1 MKGTKEEV
9 LDFLDKCELLR
20 KSKFIMATTRIK
32 DVLKS
37 IVNSAALYELFHAV
51 TANFDYVSA
60 KRKYLITTHDGLLS
74 RSRMVLPD
82 SPADRLAF
90 IFCLLVEFDHNSMNF
105 NEFLQQ
111 FFAEDGSYF
120 SSFHSFCDKVVV
132 SLESIVGEVFADEL
146 DENKGEAARQN
157 GDAASREGANGAS
170 SAPNPAAAEK
180 LSAVSLLIAREKNI
194 ISCSAMPEA
203 DKQDGISMLCEL
215 ESAVREGRAQSV
227 DAILRGYE
235 YYSACHNGFSQLI
248 NLLSAAMEA

>member
-1 MKGTKEEV
+1 MKDTKEEV
-9 LDFLDKCELLR
+9 LDFLDKCEQLR

-51 TANFDYVSA
+51 TADFDYVSA
-60 KRKYLITTHDGLLS
+60 KRKYLITTHEGLLS

-82 SPADRLAF
+82 SPADKLAF
-90 IFCLLVEFDHNSMNF
+90 IFCLLVEFDHNSINF

-111 FFAEDGSYF
+111 FFAEDGSYY
-120 SSFHSFCDKVVV
+120 SSFHSFCDKVIV
-132 SLESIVGEVFADEL
+132 SLESIVAELFTDEIEGTQSAQSAADT
-146 DENKGEAARQN
+146 QN
-157 GDAASREGANGAS
+157 ANIHRGGNE
-170 SAPNPAAAEK
+170 APNPAVAEK

-194 ISCSAMPEA
+194 ISCSGMPEA

-248 NLLSAAMEA
+248 NLLSAAMEV